1 MSEYSRIFRFCIA
14 LCAGSIIGLALG
26 LLIRGC
32 FIDEPSTIRP
42 SFEAWPPREA
52 SIAWKYAQAVQEG
65 DWEWVIQHTL
75 WMRDRLRYVELHDGG
90 PEARE
95 KQELDLF
102 ELLGQRTVQ
111 GNQLLKEGIEDQY
124 VFKPG
129 ATLMIVDSDTPGDI
143 LDRPVAERVWIRV
156 TYPKRDLALRD
167 ELHLPI
173 RALTVGVN
181 VSHDG
186 YVLKANVVGNLDI
199 DWDSIS
205 YNWDDI
211 PGG

>member
-1 MSEYSRIFRFCIA
+1 MPEYSRIFRFCVA
-14 LCAGSIIGLALG
+14 LCVGSIIGLAIG
-26 LLIRGC
+26 LLIRGYL
-32 FIDEPSTIRP
+32 IDESIPIRP
-42 SFEAWPPREA
+42 GIEPWPPREA
-52 SIAWKYAQAVQEG
+52 SVAWKYARAMQEG
-65 DWEWVIQHTL
+65 DWEWAVRHTL
-75 WMRDRLRYVELHDGG
+75 WMRDRLRYVELHEGG
-90 PEARE
+90 TEARE
-95 KQELDLF
+95 KQELVLF
-102 ELLGQRTVQ
+102 EQLGQRTVE

-129 ATLMIVDSDTPGDI
+129 AALMMVGSDTPGEM

-156 TYPKRDLALRD
+156 TYPGREFALRD

-186 YVLKANVVGNLDI
+186 YVLKANIIGNLDI
-199 DWDSIS
+199 DHDSIS
-205 YNWDDI
+205 YNWDEI